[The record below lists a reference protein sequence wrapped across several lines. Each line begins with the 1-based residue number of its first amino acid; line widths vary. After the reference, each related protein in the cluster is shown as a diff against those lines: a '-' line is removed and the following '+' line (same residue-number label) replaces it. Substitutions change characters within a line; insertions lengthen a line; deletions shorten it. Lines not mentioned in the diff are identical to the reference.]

1 MSDVFDRIAARAAGA
16 PAARLTER
24 RDVWSAEPAVGVPGG
39 AAPRAGV
46 PGGGRWP
53 APAREEGPTPATPEG
68 RAAAGGRRASRPGGE
83 GVATRAVGPGARP
96 DGSASD
102 LGAAGPS
109 PSRWSGATVPDD
121 VSAGPAPRARR
132 GDPRRGASAVDGGAV
147 AGRGG
152 GGRGAVRPGASGPTQ
167 DRLEQGGPAPGRAGA
182 GALGARPEGDE
193 RDAAPTDAAPTDAAP
208 TVAGASDA
216 APTDAAPT
224 DAAPQRALLPGLAGA
239 ASALRLRGPGP
250 ETPPGGVR
258 DTGAPEGPAP
268 APRRD
273 GSART
278 PRDPASAA
286 IAPEDLLREHVAPAL
301 AGRGVLDLAAGDDLA
316 APGLGPVEAPAG
328 AVVHVHVER
337 VDVHRPAPDPP
348 RAAREGAR
356 VDHADYLA
364 RQQRRWR

>member
-24 RDVWSAEPAVGVPGG
+24 RDVWSAEPAFGVPGG
-39 AAPRAGV
+39 AAPGAGA

-68 RAAAGGRRASRPGGE
+68 RASRPGGE

-109 PSRWSGATVPDD
+109 PSRRSGATVPDD
-121 VSAGPAPRARR
+121 VSAGPTPRARR
-132 GDPRRGASAVDGGAV
+132 GDPRGGTSAVDDGGAV

-152 GGRGAVRPGASGPTQ
+152 DGRGAVRPGATGPAQ

-182 GALGARPEGDE
+182 SALGARPEGDG
-193 RDAAPTDAAPTDAAP
+193 RDAAPTDAAP
-208 TVAGASDA
+208 TVAGPS
-216 APTDAAPT
+216 DAAPT

-258 DTGAPEGPAP
+258 DAGAPEGPAP

-278 PRDPASAA
+278 QRDPASAA

-301 AGRGVLDLAAGDDLA
+301 AGRGVLDLAAVDGLA

-328 AVVHVHVER
+328 AVVHVHLER